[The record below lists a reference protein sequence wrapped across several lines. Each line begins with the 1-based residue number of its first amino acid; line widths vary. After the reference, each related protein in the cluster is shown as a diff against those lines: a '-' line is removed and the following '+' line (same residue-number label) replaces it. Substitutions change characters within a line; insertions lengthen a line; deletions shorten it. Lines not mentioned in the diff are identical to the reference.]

1 MRLDA
6 LRLFNVKR
14 FDGHGVAIQGLS
26 DGVNVLAAPNEF
38 GKSTSFEAMTAL
50 FFAKHS
56 SRSADVMAL
65 RPYSGGSPRVEADI
79 TTAKGRFRITKQFL
93 GKPVAQVVDLDSGR
107 LIAQADEAEGFISEL
122 LGDATSGPAALLWVK
137 QGVTGWERRTKT
149 EDENETTARTDL
161 LHSVQGEVEAIT
173 GGQRMAD
180 IQSATEVALKEL
192 VTATGR
198 PKAGGRYQAALEKR
212 DRLQS
217 EIDKLTE
224 DVEALRD
231 ALDQRASQNRRLKE
245 LNSSEE
251 VAAREAALVAAQSH
265 FDAAKSRHEVLER
278 LKAELTLA
286 QTNRDAT
293 QRELEQFQS
302 AQATY
307 ASVAEEL
314 KTLEPLLIEATR
326 QREEAKEA
334 EHRAREAAIAADK
347 AEADARAALDKHAV
361 AQRATEAAKRLQTLQ
376 DNLEKALSARTAI
389 ETLRAD
395 LSAKTV
401 PDRALSELPDLEST
415 LLRLRTIRDNARP
428 SVIVEYDS
436 GASQRIMMDSVALEP
451 SQERHYSGRTALT
464 APGIGTIQLR
474 SNSVD
479 DAAEL
484 ATCEEKHR
492 QLLTALGVE
501 SLTAAR
507 LRQDQ
512 AREIAGR
519 IETET
524 ARLGALAPDGIEAL
538 QQEIAACEMA
548 AKDVAEDLPERDV
561 LEAAFEAA
569 KAKRHASIEAQ
580 KASSLALDSATNRY
594 VDISTRHSPLD
605 SRFRQMGEQLG
616 ASHEHQPR
624 LEQLQAALRAEQTR
638 VEEAETKV
646 REAQSSATDFEFA
659 QANLQRA
666 QSVKSAAEKE
676 TYKLREEIASHN
688 ALIKARSD
696 EAVEEKRNERLE
708 ELEAAEQSVAAFEH
722 EIAILQRLLS
732 ALENARQ
739 EAKDLYLAPVME
751 ELRPLLSMLFE
762 DVAITFDD
770 QTLLPE
776 SLMRKG
782 QDEAVDR
789 LSGGMREQLSILTR
803 LAFARLLARD
813 NRPFPVIL
821 DDALVYSDDDRIEH
835 MFNALHRQ
843 ARDQQ
848 VIVLT
853 CRQRAFQGLG
863 GNVLT
868 LQPWEP

>member
-14 FDGHGVAIQGLS
+14 FDGHGVSIEGLS

-38 GKSTSFEAMTAL
+38 GKSTSFEALTAL

-56 SRSADVMAL
+56 SRSADVMSL

-79 TTAKGRFRITKQFL
+79 TTAKGRYRITKQFL
-93 GKPVAQVVDLDSGR
+93 GKAVAQVVDLDSGR
-107 LIAQADEAEGFISEL
+107 LIAQADEAEGFIGEL

-137 QGVTGWERRTKT
+137 QGVTGWERRTKA

-173 GGQRMAD
+173 GGRRMAE
-180 IQSATEVALKEL
+180 IQSATEAALKEL

-198 PKAGGRYQAALEKR
+198 PKVGGRYHAALDKR
-212 DRLQS
+212 DRLRS
-217 EIDKLTE
+217 EIEKLGA
-224 DVEALRD
+224 DVDALRV

-245 LNSSEE
+245 LNSPEE
-251 VAAREAALVAAQSH
+251 VAARDAALATAQSQ
-265 FDAAKSRHEVLER
+265 FEAAKSRHEVLER
-278 LKAELTLA
+278 LKAELKLA
-286 QTNRDAT
+286 LTNRDAA
-293 QRELEQFQS
+293 QRELDQFQS
-302 AQATY
+302 ALEAYAT
-307 ASVAEEL
+307 VTQEL
-314 KTLEPLLIEATR
+314 KTLEPLLVEATR
-326 QREEAKEA
+326 HREEAKDA
-334 EHRAREAAIAADK
+334 EHRAREAASAAEK
-347 AEADARAALDKHAV
+347 AEADARSALEKHDLF
-361 AQRATEAAKRLQTLQ
+361 QRATEAAKRLQTLK
-376 DNLEKALSARTAI
+376 DSLDKALSSRTAI
-389 ETLRAD
+389 ESLRAD

-401 PDRALSELPDLEST
+401 PDSALAELQELENT
-415 LLRLRTIRDNARP
+415 LLKLRTIRDNARP

-436 GASQRIMMDSVALEP
+436 GASHRILMDGVALEP

-484 ATCEEKHR
+484 AACEEKHR

-501 SLTAAR
+501 SLAAAR

-512 AREIAGR
+512 ARDIMGR

-538 QQEIAACEMA
+538 QQEVSACELA
-548 AKDVAEDLPERDV
+548 ARDVPEDLPECDV
-561 LEAAFEAA
+561 LEAAFQAA
-569 KAKRHASIEAQ
+569 KTHRHTCIEAQ
-580 KASSLALDSATNRY
+580 KTSSLALDSATNRY
-594 VDISTRHSPLD
+594 VEISTRHSPLD

-616 ASHEHQPR
+616 APDEHPAR
-624 LEQLQAALRAEQTR
+624 LAQLKAALLAEQAR
-638 VEEAETKV
+638 VEEAEAKV
-646 REAQSSATDFEFA
+646 REAESSATDFEFA

-676 TYKLREEIASHN
+676 SNQLQVEIASHN

-696 EAVEEKRNERLE
+696 EAVEEKINERRE
-708 ELEAAEQSVAAFEH
+708 ELEAAEQGVGAFEH

-732 ALENARQ
+732 ALESARQ

-770 QTLLPE
+770 QALLPE
-776 SLMRKG
+776 SLIRKG
-782 QDEAVDR
+782 QDEAVDK

-813 NRPFPVIL
+813 NRPIPVVL

-843 ARDQQ
+843 AKDQQ

-853 CRQRAFQGLG
+853 CRQRAFQKLG
-863 GNVLT
+863 GHVLK
-868 LQPWEP
+868 LQSWEP